1 MRSISTAPGKGDTP
15 TGVNRLSAFVVLAA
29 LSTGCASASNGP
41 AITVRGFT
49 PELGR
54 YFDDSA
60 DFIEDVDALGGRVAS
75 DWRRQ
80 VRGLA
85 AESDLIVAVR
95 VETVTLGDDNAT
107 SRAFRLTAVASRD
120 PITGVLPA
128 DRRVDLR
135 VTEGENGFNGVRQNE
150 QRLQARTFL
159 LFVRWYEEDGI
170 RRAHWHLS
178 PETDALTRRVREV
191 AGIVDPN
198 APRETV
204 VQQN

>member
-1 MRSISTAPGKGDTP
+1 M
-15 TGVNRLSAFVVLAA
+15 NRLSAFVLLAA
-29 LSTGCASASNGP
+29 LCGGCASTGSQGAGVTTRP
-41 AITVRGFT
+41 FT

-54 YFDDSA
+54 YFDDAA

-107 SRAFRLTAVASRD
+107 TRAYRLTAVATRD
-120 PITGVLPA
+120 PIRGTLPA
-128 DRRVDLR
+128 DRRIDLR
-135 VTEGENGFNGVRQNE
+135 VTEGEVGFNAIHQNE
-150 QRLQARTFL
+150 QRLQVRTFL
-159 LFVRWYEEDGI
+159 LFARWYDDEGTP
-170 RRAHWHLS
+170 RAHWHLS

-191 AGIVDPN
+191 TGINDPN

>member
-1 MRSISTAPGKGDTP
+1 M
-15 TGVNRLSAFVVLAA
+15 NRLSAFVLLAA
-29 LSTGCASASNGP
+29 LSTGCASTSNAP
-41 AITVRGFT
+41 SITVRGFT
-49 PELGR
+49 PELAR

-80 VRGLA
+80 VRGLS

-95 VETVTLGDDNAT
+95 IETVTLGDDNAT
-107 SRAFRLTAVASRD
+107 SRAYRLTAVAARE
-120 PITGVLPA
+120 PLLGTLPP
-128 DRRVDLR
+128 DRHVDLR

-159 LFVRWYEEDGI
+159 LFVRWYEEDGV

-178 PETDALTRRVREV
+178 PETEALTRRVREV
-191 AGIVDPN
+191 AGVVDPN

-204 VQQN
+204 VHQS

>member
-1 MRSISTAPGKGDTP
+1 VTTRP
-15 TGVNRLSAFVVLAA
+15 
-29 LSTGCASASNGP
+29 
-41 AITVRGFT
+41 FT

-54 YFDDSA
+54 YFDDAA

-107 SRAFRLTAVASRD
+107 TRAFRLTAAATRD
-120 PITGVLPA
+120 PIRGTLPA
-128 DRRVDLR
+128 DRRIDLR
-135 VTEGENGFNGVRQNE
+135 VTEGEVGFNGIQQNE

-159 LFVRWYEEDGI
+159 LFARWSDDEGTP
-170 RRAHWHLS
+170 RAHWHLS

-191 AGIVDPN
+191 TGINDPN

>member
-1 MRSISTAPGKGDTP
+1 
-15 TGVNRLSAFVVLAA
+15 VNRLSAFVLLAA
-29 LSTGCASASNGP
+29 LGGGCASTGS
-41 AITVRGFT
+41 RGAGVTTRPFT

-54 YFDDSA
+54 YFDDAA
-60 DFIEDVDALGGRVAS
+60 DFLEDVDALGGRVAS

-95 VETVTLGDDNAT
+95 IETVTLGDDNAT
-107 SRAFRLTAVASRD
+107 TRAFRLTAAATRD
-120 PITGVLPA
+120 PIRGTLPA
-128 DRRVDLR
+128 DRRIDLR
-135 VTEGENGFNGVRQNE
+135 VTEGEVGFNAIQQNE

-159 LFVRWYEEDGI
+159 LFARWYDDEGTP
-170 RRAHWHLS
+170 RAHWHLS

-191 AGIVDPN
+191 TGINDPN

-204 VQQN
+204 VQQD

>member
-1 MRSISTAPGKGDTP
+1 M
-15 TGVNRLSAFVVLAA
+15 NRLSAFVLLAA
-29 LSTGCASASNGP
+29 LCGGCASTGS
-41 AITVRGFT
+41 RGADVTTRPFT

-54 YFDDSA
+54 YFDDAA

-107 SRAFRLTAVASRD
+107 TRAYRLTAVATRD
-120 PITGVLPA
+120 PIRGTLPA
-128 DRRVDLR
+128 DRRIDLR
-135 VTEGENGFNGVRQNE
+135 VTEGEVGFNAIHQNE
-150 QRLQARTFL
+150 QRLQVRTFL
-159 LFVRWYEEDGI
+159 LFARWYDDEGTP
-170 RRAHWHLS
+170 RAHWHLS

-191 AGIVDPN
+191 TGINDPN

>member
-1 MRSISTAPGKGDTP
+1 M
-15 TGVNRLSAFVVLAA
+15 NRLSAFVLFAA
-29 LSTGCASASNGP
+29 LGGGCASTG
-41 AITVRGFT
+41 TRGADVTTRPFT

-54 YFDDSA
+54 YFDDAA

-95 VETVTLGDDNAT
+95 IETVTLGDDNAT
-107 SRAFRLTAVASRD
+107 TRAFRLTAAATRD
-120 PITGVLPA
+120 PIRGTLPG
-128 DRRVDLR
+128 DRRIDLR
-135 VTEGENGFNGVRQNE
+135 VTEGEVGFNGIQQNE

-159 LFVRWYEEDGI
+159 LFARWYDDEGTA
-170 RRAHWHLS
+170 RAHWHLS

-191 AGIVDPN
+191 TGINDPN